1 MNLENLTKIIILNFK
16 NKIFRKNNVYWK
28 RIKTLDIENFEIEL
42 DLSESKITNVDGL
55 YKLNIIFLKI
65 ILIYIMI

>member
-55 YKLNIIFLKI
+55 YIVKKKFLK
-65 ILIYIMI
+65 L